1 MALHEVRSTISGA
14 VRELLDECEPQ
25 YRAAHLLAL
34 RLAENYERT
43 GRSQDAAALISLLD
57 ALLATPKAAR
67 AGAAK
72 STEAPSAG
80 PSALAQLRAAHS
92 G

>member
-1 MALHEVRSTISGA
+1 MALHNVNTSISGA

-25 YRAAHLLAL
+25 FRAAHLLAL
-34 RLAENYERT
+34 RLAENYERS
-43 GRSQDAAALISLLD
+43 GRSQDAAALASLLD
-57 ALLATPKAAR
+57 ALLATPKAQR
-67 AGAAK
+67 ASASK

-80 PSALAQLRAAHS
+80 VSALAQLRAAHS

>member
-1 MALHEVRSTISGA
+1 MALHNVNSSIAGA
-14 VRELLDECEPQ
+14 VRELLDECEPR

-57 ALLATPKAAR
+57 SLLATPKSQRVAAPK
-67 AGAAK
+67 A
-72 STEAPSAG
+72 SEAPSAG
-80 PSALAQLRAAHS
+80 SSVLAQLRAAH